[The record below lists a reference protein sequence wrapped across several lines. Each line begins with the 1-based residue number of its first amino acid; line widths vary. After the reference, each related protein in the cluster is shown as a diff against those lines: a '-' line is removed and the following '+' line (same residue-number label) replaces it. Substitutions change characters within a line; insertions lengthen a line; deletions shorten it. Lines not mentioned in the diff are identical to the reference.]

1 MTTLEKF
8 QEVANINF
16 IGYSG
21 DLEIGTLNT
30 ADGYDIWYVGNA
42 NDLNFDNDVFYY
54 QPDFDAIMD
63 IVENF
68 RYDGD
73 VLTISCYDIEDVF
86 DEYYMLE
93 YLQDN
98 MDEDEF
104 EKFTNENE

>member
-8 QEVANINF
+8 QEIANIEF
-16 IGYSG
+16 VEYKG
-21 DLEIGTLNT
+21 DLQIGTLNT
-30 ADGYDIWYVGNA
+30 ADGYDIWYVGEISE
-42 NDLNFDNDVFYY
+42 LNFDSDVFYY

-63 IVENF
+63 IIENY

-73 VLTISCYDIEDVF
+73 VLTISCYDIEDLF
-86 DEYYMLE
+86 DDYYILD

-104 EKFTNENE
+104 EKLIK